1 MSDSKRSAAKV
12 DVSAMR
18 QAASKSGRPWSGMPA
33 GCPMRMVPIS
43 LPLKSGGQ
51 RRKTKQMSNVNP
63 IETQPHAES
72 VLGDVQTVASLV
84 LTTREGL
91 THRLDARPGLS
102 VMEVIRHAGIDELL
116 ALCGGSCSC
125 ATCHVY
131 VDPEFES
138 RLSRMSE
145 DENDLLDAAS
155 NRKANSRLSCQIL
168 FRDELEGL
176 KVTIAQD

>member
-1 MSDSKRSAAKV
+1 
-12 DVSAMR
+12 
-18 QAASKSGRPWSGMPA
+18 
-33 GCPMRMVPIS
+33 MRMVPIS

-102 VMEVIRHAGIDELL
+102 VIEIIRDAGIDELL

>member
-1 MSDSKRSAAKV
+1 MFRRCVRLHRKAAAGCQVSGKRAARLLDADGSDFNT
-12 DVSAMR
+12 VSA
-18 QAASKSGRPWSGMPA
+18 
-33 GCPMRMVPIS
+33 
-43 LPLKSGGQ
+43 Q
-51 RRKTKQMSNVNP
+51 RFTQN
-63 IETQPHAES
+63 QPHAEG

-91 THRLDARPGLS
+91 THRLEARPGLS
-102 VMEVIRHAGIDELL
+102 VMEIIRDAGIDELL

-131 VDPEFES
+131 VDPEFED

-155 NRKANSRLSCQIL
+155 NRKANSRLSCQIV

>member
-1 MSDSKRSAAKV
+1 
-12 DVSAMR
+12 
-18 QAASKSGRPWSGMPA
+18 
-33 GCPMRMVPIS
+33 MVPIS
-43 LPLKSGGQ
+43 IPFQLSVL
-51 RRKTKQMSNVNP
+51 RRKIKQMSNVNP
-63 IETQPHAES
+63 IENQPHAEG

-91 THRLDARPGLS
+91 THRLEARPGLS
-102 VMEVIRHAGIDELL
+102 VMEIIRDAGIDELL

-131 VDPEFES
+131 VDPEFED

-155 NRKANSRLSCQIL
+155 NRKANSRLSCQIV